1 MRSALLL
8 LLVLTAITVI
18 HCTEEHSVKTVVGS
32 IGDFGHGHLLP
43 ITSLKKDNMNYFPP
57 IDGAQFG
64 KNGTWF
70 FEALYVKGAKCMLGE
85 GCIVGEP
92 KIYPSLFWMREYWAK
107 AGAVRNHLV
116 CRIFSKQ

>member
-43 ITSLKKDNMNYFPP
+43 ITSLKKENMNYFPP

-70 FEALYVKGAKCMLGE
+70 VKALDPYEMKPQFYVAGLWML
-85 GCIVGEP
+85 
-92 KIYPSLFWMREYWAK
+92 KHWAK
-107 AGAVRNHLV
+107 AGQVRN
-116 CRIFSKQ
+116 Q